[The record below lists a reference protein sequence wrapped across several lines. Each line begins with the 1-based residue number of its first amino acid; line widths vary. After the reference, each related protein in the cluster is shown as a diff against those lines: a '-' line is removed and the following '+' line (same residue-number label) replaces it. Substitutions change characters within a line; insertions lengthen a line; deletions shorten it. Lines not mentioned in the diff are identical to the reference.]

1 MRWEAEGEHRPSPGE
16 GGAQPSRE
24 SNLPA
29 LSTARAAPEW
39 LALREGAD
47 AAARA
52 VELLDPLRACL
63 PDGPLVIRDLGCGS
77 GANTRWLAP
86 RLPGPQQWILHDYD
100 AELLAL
106 AATGTVSTADG
117 TPATIHPDH
126 SDLTRLR
133 AADLAGTSL
142 VTASALLDLLTQGE
156 VESLAE
162 ACVTAG
168 CSALFTL
175 SVVGRVELLPADPLD
190 AEIGEAFNDHQRRTV
205 PGRGKLLGPDAPAAA
220 EAAFRRRGRAVLS
233 RPSRWQLGAG
243 ETALTARWLR
253 EWCAAAVEQRPG
265 LAADVED
272 YLPRRLRACAAGRL
286 RVIVH
291 HADLL
296 ALGP

>member
-1 MRWEAEGEHRPSPGE
+1 MSKV
-16 GGAQPSRE
+16 
-24 SNLPA
+24 
-29 LSTARAAPEW
+29 APRW
-39 LALREGAD
+39 LALREDAD

-52 VELLDPLRACL
+52 AGLLDPLRTGL
-63 PDGPLVIRDLGCGS
+63 PDGPLLIRDLGCGT
-77 GANTRWLAP
+77 GANLRWLAP
-86 RLPGPQQWILHDYD
+86 RLPGPQQWILHDND

-106 AATGTVSTADG
+106 AAAGTVSTADG
-117 TPATIHPDH
+117 TPVTARTDH

-142 VTASALLDLLTQGE
+142 VTASALLDLLSRQE

-175 SVVGRVELLPADPLD
+175 SVAGWVELRPADPLD
-190 AEIGEAFNDHQRRTV
+190 AEIGAAFNDHQRRV
-205 PGRGKLLGPDAPAAA
+205 VAGRGRLLGPDAPAVAA
-220 EAAFRRRGRAVLS
+220 AAFRCRGWAVLS

-243 ETALTARWLR
+243 QTALIARWLR

-265 LAADVED
+265 LATEVED
-272 YLPRRLRACAAGRL
+272 YLPRRLQACAAGRL
-286 RVIVH
+286 RVTVH

-296 ALGP
+296 ATSEARLRELRRS